1 MKILVIN
8 SGSSSLK
15 FQIINMPDEF
25 VLAQGKCEKIGSG
38 SGIVSYENYN
48 GNKKSFS
55 VKLKNHNDAF
65 IVAKNL
71 ILDKEYGVLSEL
83 NEICAVGHRVLQ
95 GGDFVKS
102 KLVDK
107 KIMKKIADL
116 IPIVPLHNG
125 ANLQGIKACQKILG
139 KKVPQVAVFD
149 TAFHATLPPKAYIY
163 PIPYEFYKKYG
174 IRKYGYHGLS
184 HYYVSRECAKL
195 LNKDVKNTKII
206 SCHIGNGASIT
217 AISGGN
223 SVDTT
228 MGFTPADGI
237 IMGTRSGSLDPGIVK
252 FICEKE
258 NLSLSEFDNIVNK
271 KSGLIGVSGVSND
284 VRDIFKEVKIGN
296 ERALLAQEILCY
308 QVMKTIASYVAVLDG
323 CDAIVFTGGIGENRF
338 DYRKSICNAL
348 SFMKIKIDDKLN
360 ESAIED
366 KKVEISTK
374 DSYIK
379 IFVIPTN
386 EEIVIARETA
396 AVVSNLIVSDR

>member
-1 MKILVIN
+1 
-8 SGSSSLK
+8 
-15 FQIINMPDEF
+15 MPDEF

-206 SCHIGNGASIT
+206 SCHIGNGQSDKCDRCQYSAEPRT
-217 AISGGN
+217 DFYRGIS
-223 SVDTT
+223 
-228 MGFTPADGI
+228 
-237 IMGTRSGSLDPGIVK
+237 
-252 FICEKE
+252 
-258 NLSLSEFDNIVNK
+258 
-271 KSGLIGVSGVSND
+271 
-284 VRDIFKEVKIGN
+284 
-296 ERALLAQEILCY
+296 Q
-308 QVMKTIASYVAVLDG
+308 
-323 CDAIVFTGGIGENRF
+323 
-338 DYRKSICNAL
+338 YRRL
-348 SFMKIKIDDKLN
+348 
-360 ESAIED
+360 
-366 KKVEISTK
+366 
-374 DSYIK
+374 
-379 IFVIPTN
+379 
-386 EEIVIARETA
+386 
-396 AVVSNLIVSDR
+396 